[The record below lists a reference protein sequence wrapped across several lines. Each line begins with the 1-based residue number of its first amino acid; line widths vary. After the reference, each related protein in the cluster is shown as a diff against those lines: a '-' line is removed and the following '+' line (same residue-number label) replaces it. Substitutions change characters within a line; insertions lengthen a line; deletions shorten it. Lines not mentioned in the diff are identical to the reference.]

1 MKRLLLSIIAVC
13 AISAS
18 YAQSY
23 MFIDSEK
30 VFKSIS
36 QYTDAIKQLDDMS
49 KQYNANIEA
58 AYASIEEMYNT
69 YQAQKQYLS
78 ETSRNAREEA
88 IIAKEQEVM
97 KYQEDIFG
105 QEGQMMKKRIEMIKP
120 IQDKVFAAINKYA
133 EANKLGMVIDI
144 SSNANL
150 LYYSPSLDK
159 TEEIINLVKN

>member
-1 MKRLLLSIIAVC
+1 MKKLLLSIIAVC

-30 VFKSIS
+30 VFKSIP
-36 QYTDAIKQLDDMS
+36 QYMDAIKQLDDMGR
-49 KQYNANIEA
+49 QYNQNIET

-78 ETSRNAREEA
+78 EASRNSREEA
-88 IIAKEQEVM
+88 IIAKEQEVV

-105 QEGQMMKKRIEMIKP
+105 QEGQMMKRRIEMIKP
-120 IQDKVFAAINKYA
+120 FQDKVFAAINKYA
-133 EANKLGMVIDI
+133 QANNLGMVIDI
-144 SSNANL
+144 SSNASL

-159 TEEIINLVKN
+159 TQEIINLVKN